1 MRLLYKKIEK
11 PPWLHLTLIIVISNS
26 KKKPKILSELVV
38 EEQLEQV
45 PKQESVDVEELQ
57 LPMTNDFGEA
67 FLQELFQEK

>member
-1 MRLLYKKIEK
+1 
-11 PPWLHLTLIIVISNS
+11 
-26 KKKPKILSELVV
+26 LSELVV